1 MGRMRPMMGMQ
12 GVPSGAFGHL
22 GGPAFLPHHL
32 AAPPPVQL
40 PGAVPHQA
48 SFPGPAHGA
57 FAAQPL
63 PQHHPR
69 PLPHDAIACGGGG
82 SNGGGAVNGGGE
94 VVVPLE
100 YANARLWGITSEYEN
115 LLNIQ
120 RDQHAAALR
129 RAEAEAARLRT
140 LAVGGCD
147 GGGRGGGALA
157 AVEEE
162 VAFAVEAKQKELELF
177 GSLLRMRDRQ
187 IGDLQELCEAKQEQL
202 LRLQGH
208 PAQSATG
215 LTSTLGVTALPV
227 RGSVTGSPRGG
238 CPCCGGN
245 GFAAVSPEAERELV
259 ALRRDKAELERI
271 VLVKDRQL
279 VAVQSVDPSMGDA
292 PALQLG
298 AQAIQMFHES
308 LRRRQEE
315 SGREE
320 ENRALRAEVETL
332 RSRGEEL
339 EAMNAEKRG
348 ELRELSSALT
358 AKMQKVFEL
367 ETEAE
372 AGLLERRQ
380 AAREGAVTAEQ
391 LQEDLAAW
399 QADSR
404 TSRQLAEEL
413 KVEVADRERRLARQS
428 EEVAQYKATIKG
440 LECRIED
447 MSAELVRA
455 EDGMAQ
461 MLHTNSY
468 KDQLVRE
475 MSDQVSASESKLHNY
490 HIHELLSAR
499 QRRQSSPLAA
509 ASPAAA
515 CASASASSSP
525 GAGVGSAPQA
535 RWSDDPWA
543 RRSPSPSPCE
553 SLAARASAPQA
564 RGAPSEPLASVAA
577 SGSVPGPGAG
587 GSKAAAGACSSAFAP
602 SRGTLASSA
611 LMAQSYRPHPGD
623 AIDARVAEFANLPGN
638 AACKALFCRLAQG
651 SYLFGTQRATLRL
664 GAHEELQA
672 LLGGVWVPLEEFVR
686 RSEPAQG
693 VHLERAREVA
703 CASAAFAAGPLSAP
717 APRLVS
723 ALG

>member
-1 MGRMRPMMGMQ
+1 LGRMRPMMGMQ
-12 GVPSGAFGHL
+12 GVPGGAFGHL

-40 PGAVPHQA
+40 PGAAPQQA
-48 SFPGPAHGA
+48 SFPGPAHSA

-69 PLPHDAIACGGGG
+69 PLPHDATACGGGG
-82 SNGGGAVNGGGE
+82 NGVGAVNGGGE

-147 GGGRGGGALA
+147 GGGGGGCALA

-202 LRLQGH
+202 VRLQGH
-208 PAQSATG
+208 PSQSATG
-215 LTSTLGVTALPV
+215 LTSTLGVSALPV

-238 CPCCGGN
+238 CPCRGGN

-320 ENRALRAEVETL
+320 ENRALRAEVEAL

-499 QRRQSSPLAA
+499 HRRQSSPPAA
-509 ASPAAA
+509 ASPASA
-515 CASASASSSP
+515 CASASASSP
-525 GAGVGSAPQA
+525 GAEVRSAPQA

-543 RRSPSPSPCE
+543 RRSPSPCE
-553 SLAARASAPQA
+553 PLARASAPQP

-577 SGSVPGPGAG
+577 SSSVPGPGAVG
-587 GSKAAAGACSSAFAP
+587 GKAAAGASAFAP

-672 LLGGVWVPLEEFVR
+672 LLGGAWVPLEEFVR

-703 CASAAFAAGPLSAP
+703 CASAAFAAGPLYAP